1 LTLAK
6 HIAKRKQRKAGT
18 RRGGKHRE
26 EKKQEGWQSK
36 DVRANKK
43 EQLEFSAHQMLL
55 ATTTV
60 KLYRPSC
67 FRFVQHHTAPQASAK
82 KVRKAKQSYPN
93 GQIRT
98 KQVEVNF
105 PKSSETSF
113 FPTCPVV
120 PFQPSTSE
128 LETHMQV
135 GAYPH
140 AS

>member
-1 LTLAK
+1 
-6 HIAKRKQRKAGT
+6 
-18 RRGGKHRE
+18 
-26 EKKQEGWQSK
+26 
-36 DVRANKK
+36 VRANKK

-105 PKSSETSF
+105 QKSSKTSF

-120 PFQPSTSE
+120 PFQPSTTE